1 MKQQELKVSFYLK
14 KNEIKEDGRCPL
26 MAILSIGKYS
36 ETTFSTK
43 TNVPLS
49 LWQSG
54 RATGKSQ
61 IANEINQRLDAI
73 RASALSH
80 YKELSAVNEKVT
92 AENVKTLLLG
102 MAYGQE
108 TLLDYF
114 RTHNENFDKRIGVN
128 RKKGSEKGYWH
139 ALAHLTK
146 FLEVKYKLSDI
157 PFTAL
162 DRSFIDK
169 FDLYLKID
177 CGLAPGTIILLTTRL
192 NTIVGNAI
200 VEGIITKNPFA
211 DYEPERPRHKQKYLI
226 RKELDK
232 LMTTPLTCPKHY
244 LIRDLFLFSC
254 YTGIPY
260 SDMRKLTNE
269 DIFIAEDKVVWIK
282 TSREK
287 TGMDYEIPLLE
298 LPLQILERYRDTA
311 AGGRLIPMYSN
322 SEINRELKIIAHTCG
337 INRRLTF
344 HVARHTYASEIT
356 LSQGVPIETVSR
368 MLGHSQISTT
378 QIYAKITNEKIDE
391 DMKALEKRITG
402 RFKFAL

>member
-128 RKKGSEKGYWH
+128 RKKRFRERLLARPGPPYQISGSQIQTFGY
-139 ALAHLTK
+139 
-146 FLEVKYKLSDI
+146 
-157 PFTAL
+157 
-162 DRSFIDK
+162 
-169 FDLYLKID
+169 
-177 CGLAPGTIILLTTRL
+177 
-192 NTIVGNAI
+192 
-200 VEGIITKNPFA
+200 
-211 DYEPERPRHKQKYLI
+211 
-226 RKELDK
+226 
-232 LMTTPLTCPKHY
+232 
-244 LIRDLFLFSC
+244 
-254 YTGIPY
+254 
-260 SDMRKLTNE
+260 
-269 DIFIAEDKVVWIK
+269 
-282 TSREK
+282 
-287 TGMDYEIPLLE
+287 
-298 LPLQILERYRDTA
+298 
-311 AGGRLIPMYSN
+311 
-322 SEINRELKIIAHTCG
+322 
-337 INRRLTF
+337 TF
-344 HVARHTYASEIT
+344 H
-356 LSQGVPIETVSR
+356 GVGQVV
-368 MLGHSQISTT
+368 
-378 QIYAKITNEKIDE
+378 Y
-391 DMKALEKRITG
+391 
-402 RFKFAL
+402 

>member
-128 RKKGSEKGYWH
+128 RKKVQRKATGTPWPTLPNFWKSNTNFRIY
-139 ALAHLTK
+139 
-146 FLEVKYKLSDI
+146 LSRRW
-157 PFTAL
+157 T
-162 DRSFIDK
+162 
-169 FDLYLKID
+169 
-177 CGLAPGTIILLTTRL
+177 
-192 NTIVGNAI
+192 
-200 VEGIITKNPFA
+200 
-211 DYEPERPRHKQKYLI
+211 
-226 RKELDK
+226 
-232 LMTTPLTCPKHY
+232 
-244 LIRDLFLFSC
+244 
-254 YTGIPY
+254 
-260 SDMRKLTNE
+260 
-269 DIFIAEDKVVWIK
+269 
-282 TSREK
+282 
-287 TGMDYEIPLLE
+287 
-298 LPLQILERYRDTA
+298 
-311 AGGRLIPMYSN
+311 GRLLIN
-322 SEINRELKIIAHTCG
+322 STSI
-337 INRRLTF
+337 
-344 HVARHTYASEIT
+344 
-356 LSQGVPIETVSR
+356 
-368 MLGHSQISTT
+368 
-378 QIYAKITNEKIDE
+378 
-391 DMKALEKRITG
+391 
-402 RFKFAL
+402 